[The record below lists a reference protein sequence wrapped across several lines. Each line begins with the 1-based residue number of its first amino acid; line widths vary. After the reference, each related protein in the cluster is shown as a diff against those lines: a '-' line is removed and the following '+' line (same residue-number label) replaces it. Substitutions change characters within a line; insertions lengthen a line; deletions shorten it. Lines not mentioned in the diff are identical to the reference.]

1 MSFSLIAES
10 PDRCVEGAPRLA
22 ARGSIAIIGK
32 VEDGEFLA
40 IARALEHLGM
50 AQRANGV
57 VVAGAPMLR
66 HGYPGE
72 FIVFRVAFVASRS
85 IDEMHEVVGVALRA
99 RGQELGFLALLELV
113 LQLVQERG
121 DR

>member
-1 MSFSLIAES
+1 MASQTLARGCRILSSLNLLTLAFEGC
-10 PDRCVEGAPRLA
+10 RVEGPRLA
-22 ARGSIAIIGK
+22 ARGSIAITGK

-40 IARALEHLGM
+40 IAGALEHLGM

-72 FIVFRVAFVASRS
+72 CIVFRVAFVASRS
-85 IDEMHEVVGVALRA
+85 IDEVHEVVGMALGV
-99 RGQELGFLALLELV
+99 RG
-113 LQLVQERG
+113 
-121 DR
+121 